1 MEALLIDIRFA
12 LRQLRKSP
20 GFTAVATLTL
30 ALGIGVNAT
39 MFSLVSGFLLQSPPG
54 RDPNR
59 VAVISSVNPNQLYH
73 ADAWAVSVPNYLAW
87 RKGNHVFEDVAAAD
101 EDRAVSLGSSGRGQ
115 PESLQAAAV
124 SPNYFAVF
132 GAAPQ
137 IGRTFF
143 DNEDQPGRDHVL
155 ILSHDL
161 WQRRFS
167 SDSSILGRTLR
178 LNREDWTVVGVMP
191 KNFRMMGY
199 IPQLWIP
206 LPITAADQTPSARN
220 SRSFTLFARLK
231 PAITV
236 QQANAEMSTL
246 AFQAQKEFPEIEK
259 GWGAVVR
266 TLPDFLIYNF
276 DIRTGLILM
285 MTAVGFVLIIGCAN
299 VAGLL
304 LARSTGRQKELSI
317 RLSLGARRFDIV
329 RQLLAE
335 GLLISFLGA
344 AAGLLLTNWGIHFVR
359 ASLNFAEVISAVPFR
374 LDWNVV
380 LFTVAISV
388 LSAFL
393 CSLAPALKAS
403 RAELSATLNEE
414 SRGSSSGRSQ
424 NRLRKVLVTGE
435 LALALLLSI
444 GTGLLMS
451 GLLQVE
457 HQNLGFR
464 PQHLLTAGL
473 TLDKARYADTSQ
485 QRRFVQNLLGR
496 LQETPG
502 AEAVAVASDLPATG
516 PESVPLRI
524 NGQPDSEPDRR
535 PSALDVVVTNGY
547 FSSASIP
554 LLRGRTFTDMD
565 NLSAPRV
572 VVVNQEFVRRFLA
585 GQDPLGKQ
593 VKLELSSGTTEWSA
607 IVGVVG
613 NVKTYSEEV
622 RYDPEVYEPYLQRPV
637 SSFSIM
643 VRASGD
649 PGGLSASLRQ
659 TVTHMDSELPLA
671 RVMTM
676 PALIE
681 LQKAGNP
688 FFMNLMSS
696 FALFALLLAAIGI
709 YGLIAFS
716 VAKRTHEM
724 GIRMALGATSR
735 GVLILILRE
744 GLRMASAGVL
754 IGIVLALPLP
764 RIFEA
769 SFNLLGFQFR
779 EPGLYFAV
787 PAVILLVALLAAY
800 IPARR
805 AAKLDP
811 MVALRYE

>member
-1 MEALLIDIRFA
+1 MEALLKDLRFA
-12 LRQLRKSP
+12 SRQLRKSP

-30 ALGIGVNAT
+30 ALGIAVNAT

-54 RDPNR
+54 RDPDR
-59 VAVISSVNPNQLYH
+59 VAVISSVNPNQLFH
-73 ADAWAVSVPNYLAW
+73 ADAWTVSVPNYLAW
-87 RKGNHVFEDVAAAD
+87 RKANTVFEDMAAAD
-101 EDRAVSLGSSGRGQ
+101 EDRTVSLGRTGPGQ
-115 PESLQAAAV
+115 PESLHSAAV
-124 SPNYFAVF
+124 SPNYFAVLA
-132 GAAPQ
+132 AAPQ

-155 ILSHDL
+155 ILGHDL
-161 WQRRFS
+161 WQRHFG
-167 SDSSILGRTLR
+167 SDPLIVGRTIR
-178 LNREDWTVVGVMP
+178 LNREDWTVIGVMP
-191 KNFRMMGY
+191 KSFRMLGY

-206 LPITAADQTPSARN
+206 LTINAADQSTSARN
-220 SRSFTLFARLK
+220 RRFLTLFARLK
-231 PAITV
+231 PGISIS
-236 QQANAEMSTL
+236 QASAAMSTL
-246 AFQAQKEFPEIEK
+246 ALQAQKDFPEIEK

-266 TLPDFLIYNF
+266 SFPEFLIYNF
-276 DIRTGLILM
+276 GIRTGLILV
-285 MTAVGFVLIIGCAN
+285 MTAVAFVLIIGCAN

-304 LARSTGRQKELSI
+304 LARATGRQKELSI
-317 RLSLGARRFDIV
+317 RLSLGARPFDIA

-335 GLLISFLGA
+335 GLLIAFLGG
-344 AAGLLLTNWGIHFVR
+344 AAGLLLTNWGIHFVKN
-359 ASLNFAEVISAVPFR
+359 SLNFAEVMSAVPFR

-380 LFTVAISV
+380 LFTLGISV

-403 RAELSATLNEE
+403 SAELSATLSEE

-424 NRLRKVLVTGE
+424 NRLRKILVTGE
-435 LALALLLSI
+435 FALALLLLI
-444 GTGLLMS
+444 GTGLLID

-457 HQNLGFR
+457 HQDLGFQ

-473 TLDKARYADTSQ
+473 TLDKARYAEASQ
-485 QRRFVQNLLGR
+485 QQLFVQNLLAR
-496 LQETPG
+496 LQEIPG
-502 AEAVAVASDLPATG
+502 AETVAIASDLPATG
-516 PESVPLRI
+516 PESVPVRI
-524 NGQPDSEPDRR
+524 NGQPDSEPNQR
-535 PSALDVVVTNGY
+535 PSALDAVVTDGY
-547 FSSASIP
+547 FQTASIP

-565 NLSAPRV
+565 NATAPRV
-572 VVVNQEFVRRFLA
+572 VVVNQEFVYRFL
-585 GQDPLGKQ
+585 GNQDPLGKQ
-593 VKLELSSGTTEWSA
+593 VKLELSSGTTEWSL

-622 RYDPEVYEPYLQRPV
+622 RYDPEVYEPYFQRPV

-649 PGGLSASLRQ
+649 PGALSAGLRQ
-659 TVTHMDSELPLA
+659 TIAQLDSELPLA
-671 RVMTM
+671 RVVTM

-681 LQKAGNP
+681 VQRAGNP
-688 FFMNLMSS
+688 FFMHIMSS
-696 FALFALLLAAIGI
+696 FAFFALLLAAIGI

-716 VAKRTHEM
+716 VTRRTHEI
-724 GIRMALGATSR
+724 GIRMALGAKS
-735 GVLILILRE
+735 GDVLVLILWE
-744 GLRMASAGVL
+744 GLRMASVGVI

-769 SFNLLGFQFR
+769 SFNILGFQFR

-800 IPARR
+800 IPAHR